1 MASSSS
7 VLSNGILEGHAT
19 NRPPL
24 FDGTNY
30 QFWSTTIAVYIQAC
44 DVDMWDIIMEGSF
57 ISTKKNEANE
67 VVPKSKSEWTADD
80 KAKVQIN
87 FKAIYT
93 LHCAL
98 NLVEFNRISTCNNAK
113 KIWDKL
119 KVTYEGTSK
128 VKESKI
134 TLLSHQYE
142 MFKMQPGEDMT
153 AMFDRFTNIANKL
166 KQLGKEIP
174 ENELVKKLLRSL
186 PKSWK
191 PKVIAIKEAK
201 NLNTISLDEVC
212 GSLLTHEQE
221 MKEDEEEEK
230 KESAAKRKSIALKV
244 RSIED
249 ELIHM
254 SDISEDDDELAL
266 AARRFNR
273 LLLKRN
279 PRFGRRFG
287 RRNFNQS

>member
-7 VLSNGILEGHAT
+7 SVPSNGILEENAT

-24 FDGTNY
+24 FDGTDY
-30 QFWSTTIAVYIQAC
+30 QFWSTRIAIYIQAC
-44 DVDMWDIIMEGSF
+44 DMDMWDVIMEGPF
-57 ISTKKNEANE
+57 IPTKKDEDNKE
-67 VVPKSKSEWTADD
+67 VPKPKSEWTTIE

-87 FKAIYT
+87 FKAINT

-98 NLVEFNRISTCNNAK
+98 NLPEFNIISTCMNAK
-113 KIWDKL
+113 EIWDKL
-119 KVTYEGTSK
+119 KVTHGGTSQ
-128 VKESKI
+128 VNESKI

-142 MFKMQPGEDMT
+142 MFKMQPGEDMA

-166 KQLGKEIP
+166 KQLGKEIL

-212 GSLLTHEQE
+212 GSLLTHKQE

-230 KESAAKRKSIALKV
+230 KENAAKKKSIALKV
-244 RSIED
+244 SSHLRI
-249 ELIHM
+249 
-254 SDISEDDDELAL
+254 
-266 AARRFNR
+266 N
-273 LLLKRN
+273 
-279 PRFGRRFG
+279 
-287 RRNFNQS
+287 

>member
-1 MASSSS
+1 
-7 VLSNGILEGHAT
+7 
-19 NRPPL
+19 
-24 FDGTNY
+24 
-30 QFWSTTIAVYIQAC
+30 
-44 DVDMWDIIMEGSF
+44 MEGLF
-57 ISTKKNEANE
+57 IPTKKNEANE
-67 VVPKSKSEWTADD
+67 VVPKSKSKWITND

-87 FKAIYT
+87 FKAINT
-93 LHCAL
+93 LHYAL
-98 NLVEFNRISTCNNAK
+98 NLAKFNRISTCNNAK
-113 KIWDKL
+113 EIWDKL
-119 KVTYEGTSK
+119 KVTHEGTSQ
-128 VKESKI
+128 VNESKI

-174 ENELVKKLLRSL
+174 ENELAKKLLQSL

-212 GSLLTHEQE
+212 GFFLTHEQE
-221 MKEDEEEEK
+221 IKEEEK
-230 KESAAKRKSIALKV
+230 KKKSAAKKRSITLKV
-244 RSIED
+244 MSIED

-266 AARRFNR
+266 AVKRFNR
-273 LLLKRN
+273 LLLKKIQDLGEGLVEETSINLGRKKAKKN
-279 PRFGRRFG
+279 PGTL
-287 RRNFNQS
+287 NKNK